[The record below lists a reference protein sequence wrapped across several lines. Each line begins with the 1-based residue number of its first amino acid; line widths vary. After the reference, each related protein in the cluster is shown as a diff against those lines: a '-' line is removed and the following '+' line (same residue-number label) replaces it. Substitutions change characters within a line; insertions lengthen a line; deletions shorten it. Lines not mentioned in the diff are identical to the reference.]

1 MGMNDWMNEWQ
12 VKEKVINEWSKMI
25 KSERQKTKEN
35 LKNKVIKMEITK
47 RKFWK
52 LKLNT
57 NFDNFRW
64 FLR

>member
-1 MGMNDWMNEWQ
+1 MIEWMNEWQ